1 MTLTTQIPYDAA
13 LQLAAEDAE
22 VDGGLG
28 IIGTSF
34 LLPNR
39 VGQ

>member
-1 MTLTTQIPYDAA
+1 MMQLHS
-13 LQLAAEDAE
+13 QLAAEDAE

-28 IIGTSF
+28 MIDTGF
-34 LLPNR
+34 LLSNR